1 MVHCSWWGGKKH
13 PTGKETKMSAI
24 TYVCGH
30 RNPDTDAIV
39 AAMSYA
45 ALCNMLG
52 EHNYVP
58 ARLGPV
64 NDETSA
70 LLKKFGFQPP
80 MHLSTVRTQVRD
92 IEYDE
97 PPILGENV
105 PVSHAWKILR
115 ENPGLSSL
123 PVTREDG
130 SLFGMV
136 TAGGIAE
143 SDMNSIQTPV
153 LQDAPIFNVLS
164 ALEGHI
170 INREDDMFESLS
182 GEVRIALPTVGDT
195 LRGVT
200 PGSIILCGQQEDIVE
215 RALKMEVSCLIL
227 CQSDLSEKYRDISS
241 KTCVISSPL
250 DVWQAARLLYQAVPV
265 SRIAKADNISCFHLD
280 DFLDDVRE
288 AVLQSRYRSY
298 PVLDSE
304 GKVVGTL
311 SRYHLIQ
318 PRRKRIVL
326 VDHNEISQSVP
337 GLEQAELVGIID
349 HHRLADVQTGYPVF
363 MRNEPVGS
371 TNTIIA
377 TLFQEHGLMPGEKLA
392 GLMAAAIVSDT
403 VMFKSPTTTT
413 RDRRI
418 AERLA
423 RIAGLDLDALGQ
435 EVFSASIGDK
445 SAEALLN
452 MDFKE
457 FHLGDHRVGIAQ
469 ITTMDSASILK
480 RKEELLS
487 EMDKLQA
494 DKKYDMVLL
503 MVTDVLREGTELLF
517 RGDKEIIRQ
526 AFNLSRVRED
536 RVFLKG
542 TMSRK
547 KQVVPA
553 LTLLWG

>member
-1 MVHCSWWGGKKH
+1 
-13 PTGKETKMSAI
+13 MSSV

-39 AAMSYA
+39 ASMSYA
-45 ALCNMLG
+45 SLCNMLG
-52 EHNYVP
+52 EKGRYIPV
-58 ARLGPV
+58 RLGPV
-64 NDETSA
+64 NDETAA

-80 MHLSTVRTQVRD
+80 ALISTVRTQVRD
-92 IEYDE
+92 IEFDE
-97 PPILGENV
+97 PPVLGGSV
-105 PVSHAWKILR
+105 PVSRAWNLLQ
-115 ENPGLSSL
+115 ENPGVSSL

-130 SLFGMV
+130 TLLGLV

-143 SDMNSIQTPV
+143 SDMDSIQNPI
-153 LQDAPIFNVLS
+153 LRNAPIFNVLS

-170 INREDDMFESLS
+170 VNREDDLFESIS
-182 GEVRIALPTVGDT
+182 GEVRIALPSAGDV
-195 LRGVT
+195 LQGI
-200 PGSIILCGQQEDIVE
+200 PEGSIILCGQQEDIVD
-215 RALKMEVSCLIL
+215 RALKLHAGCIIL
-227 CQSDLSEKYRDISS
+227 CRSDLSEKYRGISS
-241 KTCVISSPL
+241 ETCIISSPL
-250 DVWQAARLLYQAVPV
+250 DVWQAARLLYQAMPV
-265 SRIAKADNISCFHLD
+265 SRIAKSDGIACFHLND
-280 DFLDDVRE
+280 YLDDVRQ

-298 PVLDSE
+298 PVLDAN

-377 TLFQEHGLMPGEKLA
+377 TLFQEQGLMPGEKLA
-392 GLMAAAIVSDT
+392 GLMAAAIISDT
-403 VMFKSPTTTT
+403 VMFKSPTTTP
-413 RDRRI
+413 RDRRM

-423 RIAGLDLDALGQ
+423 RIAGLDVDSLGQ
-435 EVFSASIGDK
+435 EVFSAFTADK
-445 SAEALLN
+445 SAESLLA

-457 FHLGDHRVGIAQ
+457 FHLEDHRVGISQ
-469 ITTMDSASILK
+469 LTTTDSATLLK
-480 RKEELLS
+480 RRDELLA
-487 EMDKLQA
+487 EMEKLRTE
-494 DKKYDMVLL
+494 KKYDMLLL
-503 MVTDVLREGTELLF
+503 MITDVLREGTELLF
-517 RGDKEIIRQ
+517 LGDKEIIRQ
-526 AFNLSRVRED
+526 AFSLSEVQENGL
-536 RVFLKG
+536 FLKG
-542 TMSRK
+542 IMSRK